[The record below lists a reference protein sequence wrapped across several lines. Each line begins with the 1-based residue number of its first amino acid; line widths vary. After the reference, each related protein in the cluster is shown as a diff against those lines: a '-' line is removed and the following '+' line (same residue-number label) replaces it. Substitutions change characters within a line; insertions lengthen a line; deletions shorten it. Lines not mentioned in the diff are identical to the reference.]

1 MQCCGNK
8 DGTKICAFSH
18 KNGGE
23 FSINLYKLKEIKDS
37 YGKFKGEYEFVQFA
51 EDVVKNVSQDAIT
64 DVLKKVLMLLKI
76 LLMKIYQVKLKNL
89 RSNEKS
95 IRKNIN

>member
-37 YGKFKGEYEFVQFA
+37 YGEFKGEYEFVQFA
-51 EDVVKNVSQDAIT
+51 EDMVIKASQEKIT
-64 DVLKKVLMLLKI
+64 DLLKKGVDYFENFIDEDI
-76 LLMKIYQVKLKNL
+76 LGKNK
-89 RSNEKS
+89 EFEEQ
-95 IRKNIN
+95 

>member
-37 YGKFKGEYEFVQFA
+37 YGEFKGEYEFVQFA
-51 EDVVKNVSQDAIT
+51 EDVVKKLSQDKIT
-64 DVLKKVLMLLKI
+64 ERLNEIIDKEVEVKVENYINGILNNLLNSKKDEQI
-76 LLMKIYQVKLKNL
+76 F
-89 RSNEKS
+89 
-95 IRKNIN
+95 

>member
-51 EDVVKNVSQDAIT
+51 EDMVKKVSQDKFT
-64 DVLKKVLMLLKI
+64 DVLKKGVDAFENFIDENILGKI
-76 LLMKIYQVKLKNL
+76 KEFEEQ
-89 RSNEKS
+89 
-95 IRKNIN
+95 

>member
-37 YGKFKGEYEFVQFA
+37 YGEFKGEYEFVQFA
-51 EDVVKNVSQDAIT
+51 EDMVKKASQDKIKDEIT
-64 DVLKKVLMLLKI
+64 KALQEGVDGIENYI
-76 LLMKIYQVKLKNL
+76 LGEIKEFEEQ
-89 RSNEKS
+89 
-95 IRKNIN
+95 

>member
-8 DGTKICAFSH
+8 DRTKICAFSH

-64 DVLKKVLMLLKI
+64 DVLKKGVDAFENFIDENI
-76 LLMKIYQVKLKNL
+76 LGEIKEFEEQ
-89 RSNEKS
+89 
-95 IRKNIN
+95 

>member
-64 DVLKKVLMLLKI
+64 DVLKKGVDAFENFIDEDILGKI
-76 LLMKIYQVKLKNL
+76 KEFEEQ
-89 RSNEKS
+89 
-95 IRKNIN
+95 

>member
-64 DVLKKVLMLLKI
+64 DVLKKGVDAFENFIDENI
-76 LLMKIYQVKLKNL
+76 LGEIKEFEEQ
-89 RSNEKS
+89 
-95 IRKNIN
+95 